1 VENFTVLENIILGFE
16 GELVFGHKLKKAKED
31 LKNLC
36 DTYKLNIDL
45 DSVISDLS
53 VGFRQRV
60 EILKSLYRGAEIFI
74 LDEPT
79 GVLTPQEVDEL
90 FKILRSLKE
99 EGKTIVL
106 ITHKLNEIMDLTSE
120 VSVMRQGEVVGHTKT
135 SDTNKEKLAEMMV
148 GRSVLLRLNKA
159 EAKLGDVVFKVEN
172 LTVKDDLDVT
182 RVKNISFEIRSG
194 EILGLAGVTG
204 NGQTELLE
212 ALSGIRKVESGNIYL
227 NDEKV
232 SDKENLLD
240 PRKLKEKGLAHV
252 PEDRQRMG
260 LVTDFKAY
268 ENLIFGYH
276 DQEPYSKS
284 SILRDND
291 IITYSKKV
299 MEEYDVRP
307 RSPQLITSNFSG
319 GNQQKIILSRELNES
334 PKILL
339 VGQPTRGVDIGAI
352 EFIHQRLIDMR
363 DKGAAILLV
372 SVELDEVLSLS
383 DRILVMFDGN
393 IVGERINK
401 DVTDR
406 ELGLLMAGVA

>member
-1 VENFTVLENIILGFE
+1 
-16 GELVFGHKLKKAKED
+16 
-31 LKNLC
+31 
-36 DTYKLNIDL
+36 
-45 DSVISDLS
+45 
-53 VGFRQRV
+53 
-60 EILKSLYRGAEIFI
+60 
-74 LDEPT
+74 
-79 GVLTPQEVDEL
+79 
-90 FKILRSLKE
+90 
-99 EGKTIVL
+99 
-106 ITHKLNEIMDLTSE
+106 
-120 VSVMRQGEVVGHTKT
+120 
-135 SDTNKEKLAEMMV
+135 
-148 GRSVLLRLNKA
+148 
-159 EAKLGDVVFKVEN
+159 
-172 LTVKDDLDVT
+172 
-182 RVKNISFEIRSG
+182 
-194 EILGLAGVTG
+194 
-204 NGQTELLE
+204 
-212 ALSGIRKVESGNIYL
+212 
-227 NDEKV
+227 
-232 SDKENLLD
+232 
-240 PRKLKEKGLAHV
+240 
-252 PEDRQRMG
+252 MG

-284 SILRDND
+284 SILKDND
-291 IITYSKKV
+291 ILSYSQKV

-319 GNQQKIILSRELNES
+319 GNQQKIILSRELNEN